1 MFELIKNVNIDFLSK
16 RKLAGMISGAVIL
29 AGLVSIVLHGGPL
42 YSIDFEGGTEIQV
55 LFTESTSVESV
66 REALSDIGYGD
77 AAIRSFGN
85 EDEFLIHVKTST
97 KSEEQVNTIR
107 EALASIHGGS
117 YEIRRLETV
126 GPKIGK
132 ELKGDMISA
141 VLIAMAGIV
150 IYISIRFQF
159 MYAIGALVALTH
171 DVLITLGLFS
181 LLNMEISLS
190 VLAAFLFIVGYS
202 LNDTIVVFDRV
213 RENLKACLNIL
224 KNNDYGTEL
233 QTNHLIQDHSQL
245 KYQKEQYLKNWVNYL
260 EINAEIW
267 LTHNWSGLYGEES
280 VARHTIFNE
289 RRKRTC
295 GRPLAKVLEIRA
307 GGLEG
312 KKGAVV
318 PCPNVLG
325 QDSKAI
331 MGYVEDQSLLEILN
345 GEKMRHL
352 REVHLRETFDEIDY
366 CKNCDQLIDVE
377 DALVWTNVP
386 GRVYGESR
394 ISGISYVGAEKD
406 WQNESV

>member
-1 MFELIKNVNIDFLSK
+1 MFELIKNVNIDFLGK
-16 RKLAGMISGAVIL
+16 RKLAGMISAAVIL
-29 AGLVSIVLHGGPL
+29 TGLVSIVLHGGPL

-55 LFTESTSVESV
+55 LFIESTDVEVV
-66 REALSDIGYGD
+66 RAALSEIGYGD

-97 KSEEQVNTIR
+97 KSEEQVNIIR

-213 RENLKACLNIL
+213 RENAKEKRHDSFLSVINLSLNQTLNRTVITSLTTLTVVLIL
-224 KNNDYGTEL
+224 LFFGGEVIKPFAFALTVGLVVGTYSSIFVAAPVVLAWDENQKKKKN
-233 QTNHLIQDHSQL
+233 S
-245 KYQKEQYLKNWVNYL
+245 
-260 EINAEIW
+260 
-267 LTHNWSGLYGEES
+267 
-280 VARHTIFNE
+280 
-289 RRKRTC
+289 
-295 GRPLAKVLEIRA
+295 
-307 GGLEG
+307 
-312 KKGAVV
+312 
-318 PCPNVLG
+318 
-325 QDSKAI
+325 
-331 MGYVEDQSLLEILN
+331 
-345 GEKMRHL
+345 
-352 REVHLRETFDEIDY
+352 
-366 CKNCDQLIDVE
+366 
-377 DALVWTNVP
+377 
-386 GRVYGESR
+386 
-394 ISGISYVGAEKD
+394 
-406 WQNESV
+406 

>member
-1 MFELIKNVNIDFLSK
+1 MFELIKNVNIDFLGK

-55 LFTESTSVESV
+55 LFTESTNVESV
-66 REALSDIGYGD
+66 REALSEIGYGD

-213 RENLKACLNIL
+213 RENAKEKRHDSFMSVLNISL
-224 KNNDYGTEL
+224 NQTLNRTVITSLTTLTVVLILLVFGGEVIKPFAFALTIGLIVGTYSSIFVASPVVLAWDENQKKKKN
-233 QTNHLIQDHSQL
+233 
-245 KYQKEQYLKNWVNYL
+245 
-260 EINAEIW
+260 A
-267 LTHNWSGLYGEES
+267 
-280 VARHTIFNE
+280 
-289 RRKRTC
+289 
-295 GRPLAKVLEIRA
+295 
-307 GGLEG
+307 
-312 KKGAVV
+312 
-318 PCPNVLG
+318 
-325 QDSKAI
+325 
-331 MGYVEDQSLLEILN
+331 
-345 GEKMRHL
+345 
-352 REVHLRETFDEIDY
+352 
-366 CKNCDQLIDVE
+366 
-377 DALVWTNVP
+377 
-386 GRVYGESR
+386 
-394 ISGISYVGAEKD
+394 
-406 WQNESV
+406 

>member
-1 MFELIKNVNIDFLSK
+1 MFELIKNVNIDFLGK

-66 REALSDIGYGD
+66 RGALTEIGYGD
-77 AAIRSFGN
+77 AMIRGFGN
-85 EDEFLIHVKTST
+85 DDEFLIHVKTAT
-97 KSEEQVNTIR
+97 QSEEQVNTIR

-117 YEIRRLETV
+117 YEVRRLETV

-132 ELKGDMISA
+132 ELRGDMISA

-213 RENLKACLNIL
+213 RENAKEKRHDTFMSVINLSLNQTLNRTVITSLTTLTVVLIL
-224 KNNDYGTEL
+224 LFFGGEVIKPFAFALTVGLVVGTYSSIFVASPVVLAWDENQKKKKN
-233 QTNHLIQDHSQL
+233 S
-245 KYQKEQYLKNWVNYL
+245 
-260 EINAEIW
+260 
-267 LTHNWSGLYGEES
+267 
-280 VARHTIFNE
+280 
-289 RRKRTC
+289 
-295 GRPLAKVLEIRA
+295 
-307 GGLEG
+307 
-312 KKGAVV
+312 
-318 PCPNVLG
+318 
-325 QDSKAI
+325 
-331 MGYVEDQSLLEILN
+331 
-345 GEKMRHL
+345 
-352 REVHLRETFDEIDY
+352 
-366 CKNCDQLIDVE
+366 
-377 DALVWTNVP
+377 
-386 GRVYGESR
+386 
-394 ISGISYVGAEKD
+394 
-406 WQNESV
+406 

>member
-1 MFELIKNVNIDFLSK
+1 MFELIKNVNIDFLGK

-55 LFTESTSVESV
+55 LFTESTNVESV
-66 REALSDIGYGD
+66 REALSEIGYGD
-77 AAIRSFGN
+77 AAIRGFGN

-213 RENLKACLNIL
+213 RENAKEKRHDSFMSVINLSLNQTLNRTVITSLTTLTVVLIL
-224 KNNDYGTEL
+224 LFFGGEVIKPFAFALTVGLVVGTYSSIFVASPVVLAWDENQKRKKN
-233 QTNHLIQDHSQL
+233 S
-245 KYQKEQYLKNWVNYL
+245 
-260 EINAEIW
+260 
-267 LTHNWSGLYGEES
+267 
-280 VARHTIFNE
+280 
-289 RRKRTC
+289 
-295 GRPLAKVLEIRA
+295 
-307 GGLEG
+307 
-312 KKGAVV
+312 
-318 PCPNVLG
+318 
-325 QDSKAI
+325 
-331 MGYVEDQSLLEILN
+331 
-345 GEKMRHL
+345 
-352 REVHLRETFDEIDY
+352 
-366 CKNCDQLIDVE
+366 
-377 DALVWTNVP
+377 
-386 GRVYGESR
+386 
-394 ISGISYVGAEKD
+394 
-406 WQNESV
+406 

>member
-1 MFELIKNVNIDFLSK
+1 MFELIKNVNIDFLGK

-55 LFTESTSVESV
+55 LFTESTNVESV
-66 REALSDIGYGD
+66 REALSEIGYGD

-213 RENLKACLNIL
+213 RENAKEKRHDSFLSVINLSLNQTLNRTVITSLTTLTVVLIL
-224 KNNDYGTEL
+224 LFFGGEVIKPFAFALTVGLVVGTYSSIFVAAPVVLAWDENQKKKKN
-233 QTNHLIQDHSQL
+233 S
-245 KYQKEQYLKNWVNYL
+245 
-260 EINAEIW
+260 
-267 LTHNWSGLYGEES
+267 
-280 VARHTIFNE
+280 
-289 RRKRTC
+289 
-295 GRPLAKVLEIRA
+295 
-307 GGLEG
+307 
-312 KKGAVV
+312 
-318 PCPNVLG
+318 
-325 QDSKAI
+325 
-331 MGYVEDQSLLEILN
+331 
-345 GEKMRHL
+345 
-352 REVHLRETFDEIDY
+352 
-366 CKNCDQLIDVE
+366 
-377 DALVWTNVP
+377 
-386 GRVYGESR
+386 
-394 ISGISYVGAEKD
+394 
-406 WQNESV
+406 

>member
-1 MFELIKNVNIDFLSK
+1 MFELIKNVNIDFLGK
-16 RKLAGMISGAVIL
+16 RKLAGMISGAIIL
-29 AGLVSIVLHGGPL
+29 AGLVSIMLHGGPL

-55 LFTESTSVESV
+55 LFTESTNVESV

-181 LLNMEISLS
+181 LLSMEISLS

-213 RENLKACLNIL
+213 RENAKEKRHDSFLSVINMSLNQTLNRTVITSLTTLTVVLIL
-224 KNNDYGTEL
+224 LFFGGEVIKPFAFALTVGLVVGTYSSIFVAAPVVLAWDENQKKKKN
-233 QTNHLIQDHSQL
+233 S
-245 KYQKEQYLKNWVNYL
+245 
-260 EINAEIW
+260 
-267 LTHNWSGLYGEES
+267 
-280 VARHTIFNE
+280 
-289 RRKRTC
+289 
-295 GRPLAKVLEIRA
+295 
-307 GGLEG
+307 
-312 KKGAVV
+312 
-318 PCPNVLG
+318 
-325 QDSKAI
+325 
-331 MGYVEDQSLLEILN
+331 
-345 GEKMRHL
+345 
-352 REVHLRETFDEIDY
+352 
-366 CKNCDQLIDVE
+366 
-377 DALVWTNVP
+377 
-386 GRVYGESR
+386 
-394 ISGISYVGAEKD
+394 
-406 WQNESV
+406 

>member
-1 MFELIKNVNIDFLSK
+1 MFELIKNVNINFLGK
-16 RKLAGMISGAVIL
+16 RKIAGMISGAVIL

-55 LFTESTSVESV
+55 LFTESTNVEAV
-66 REALSDIGYGD
+66 REALSEIGYGD
-77 AAIRSFGN
+77 AAIRGFGN

-213 RENLKACLNIL
+213 RENAKEKRHDSFMSVINLSLNQTLNRTVITSLTTLTVVLIL
-224 KNNDYGTEL
+224 LFFGGEVIKPFAFALTVGLVVGTYSSSFVASPVVLAWDENQKRKKN
-233 QTNHLIQDHSQL
+233 S
-245 KYQKEQYLKNWVNYL
+245 
-260 EINAEIW
+260 
-267 LTHNWSGLYGEES
+267 
-280 VARHTIFNE
+280 
-289 RRKRTC
+289 
-295 GRPLAKVLEIRA
+295 
-307 GGLEG
+307 
-312 KKGAVV
+312 
-318 PCPNVLG
+318 
-325 QDSKAI
+325 
-331 MGYVEDQSLLEILN
+331 
-345 GEKMRHL
+345 
-352 REVHLRETFDEIDY
+352 
-366 CKNCDQLIDVE
+366 
-377 DALVWTNVP
+377 
-386 GRVYGESR
+386 
-394 ISGISYVGAEKD
+394 
-406 WQNESV
+406 

>member
-1 MFELIKNVNIDFLSK
+1 MLELIKNVNIDFLGK
-16 RKLAGMISGAVIL
+16 RKIAGMISGAVIL

-55 LFTESTSVESV
+55 LFSESTDVEAV
-66 REALSDIGYGD
+66 RGALSEIGYGD

-85 EDEFLIHVKTST
+85 EDEFLIHVKTAT
-97 KSEEQVNTIR
+97 KSEEQVNEIR

-132 ELKGDMISA
+132 ELRGDMISA

-213 RENLKACLNIL
+213 RENAKEKRHDSFMSVLNISL
-224 KNNDYGTEL
+224 NQPLNRTVITSMTTLTVVLILLFFGGEVIKPFAFALTIGLVVGTYSSIFVASPVVLAWDENQKKKKN
-233 QTNHLIQDHSQL
+233 S
-245 KYQKEQYLKNWVNYL
+245 
-260 EINAEIW
+260 
-267 LTHNWSGLYGEES
+267 
-280 VARHTIFNE
+280 
-289 RRKRTC
+289 
-295 GRPLAKVLEIRA
+295 
-307 GGLEG
+307 
-312 KKGAVV
+312 
-318 PCPNVLG
+318 
-325 QDSKAI
+325 
-331 MGYVEDQSLLEILN
+331 
-345 GEKMRHL
+345 
-352 REVHLRETFDEIDY
+352 
-366 CKNCDQLIDVE
+366 
-377 DALVWTNVP
+377 
-386 GRVYGESR
+386 
-394 ISGISYVGAEKD
+394 
-406 WQNESV
+406 

>member
-1 MFELIKNVNIDFLSK
+1 MFELIKNVNINFLGK
-16 RKLAGMISGAVIL
+16 RKLAVMISGAVIL
-29 AGLVSIVLHGGPL
+29 AGLVSILLHGGPL
-42 YSIDFEGGTEIQV
+42 YSIDFEGGTEVQV

-66 REALSDIGYGD
+66 REVLAEIGYGD
-77 AAIRSFGN
+77 ATIRGFGN

-213 RENLKACLNIL
+213 RENAKEKRHDSFMSVINLSLNQTLNRTVITSLTTLTVVLIL
-224 KNNDYGTEL
+224 LFFGGEVIKPFAFALTVGLIVGTYSSIFVASPVVLAWDENQKRKKN
-233 QTNHLIQDHSQL
+233 S
-245 KYQKEQYLKNWVNYL
+245 
-260 EINAEIW
+260 
-267 LTHNWSGLYGEES
+267 
-280 VARHTIFNE
+280 
-289 RRKRTC
+289 
-295 GRPLAKVLEIRA
+295 
-307 GGLEG
+307 
-312 KKGAVV
+312 
-318 PCPNVLG
+318 
-325 QDSKAI
+325 
-331 MGYVEDQSLLEILN
+331 
-345 GEKMRHL
+345 
-352 REVHLRETFDEIDY
+352 
-366 CKNCDQLIDVE
+366 
-377 DALVWTNVP
+377 
-386 GRVYGESR
+386 
-394 ISGISYVGAEKD
+394 
-406 WQNESV
+406 

>member
-1 MFELIKNVNIDFLSK
+1 MFELIKNVNIDFLGK

-55 LFTESTSVESV
+55 LFTEATSVESV

-213 RENLKACLNIL
+213 RENAKEKRHDSFLAVINLSLNQTLNRTVITSLTTLTVVLIL
-224 KNNDYGTEL
+224 LFFGGEVIKPFAFALTVGLVVGTYSSIFVASPVVLAWDENQKKKKN
-233 QTNHLIQDHSQL
+233 S
-245 KYQKEQYLKNWVNYL
+245 
-260 EINAEIW
+260 
-267 LTHNWSGLYGEES
+267 
-280 VARHTIFNE
+280 
-289 RRKRTC
+289 
-295 GRPLAKVLEIRA
+295 
-307 GGLEG
+307 
-312 KKGAVV
+312 
-318 PCPNVLG
+318 
-325 QDSKAI
+325 
-331 MGYVEDQSLLEILN
+331 
-345 GEKMRHL
+345 
-352 REVHLRETFDEIDY
+352 
-366 CKNCDQLIDVE
+366 
-377 DALVWTNVP
+377 
-386 GRVYGESR
+386 
-394 ISGISYVGAEKD
+394 
-406 WQNESV
+406 

>member
-1 MFELIKNVNIDFLSK
+1 MFELIKNVNIDFLGK

-29 AGLVSIVLHGGPL
+29 AGLVSILLHGGPL

-66 REALSDIGYGD
+66 REVLAEIGYGD
-77 AAIRSFGN
+77 ATIRGFGN

-213 RENLKACLNIL
+213 RENAKEKRHDTFMSVINLSLNQTLNRTVITSVTTLTVVLIL
-224 KNNDYGTEL
+224 LFFGGEVIKPFAFALTVGLIVGTYSSIFVASPVVLAWDENQKRKKN
-233 QTNHLIQDHSQL
+233 S
-245 KYQKEQYLKNWVNYL
+245 
-260 EINAEIW
+260 
-267 LTHNWSGLYGEES
+267 
-280 VARHTIFNE
+280 
-289 RRKRTC
+289 
-295 GRPLAKVLEIRA
+295 
-307 GGLEG
+307 
-312 KKGAVV
+312 
-318 PCPNVLG
+318 
-325 QDSKAI
+325 
-331 MGYVEDQSLLEILN
+331 
-345 GEKMRHL
+345 
-352 REVHLRETFDEIDY
+352 
-366 CKNCDQLIDVE
+366 
-377 DALVWTNVP
+377 
-386 GRVYGESR
+386 
-394 ISGISYVGAEKD
+394 
-406 WQNESV
+406 

>member
-1 MFELIKNVNIDFLSK
+1 MLELIKNVNIDFLGK
-16 RKLAGMISGAVIL
+16 RKIAGMISGAVIL

-55 LFTESTSVESV
+55 LFSESTDVEAV
-66 REALSDIGYGD
+66 RGALSEIGYGD

-85 EDEFLIHVKTST
+85 EDEFLIHVKTAT
-97 KSEEQVNTIR
+97 KSEEQFNEIR

-132 ELKGDMISA
+132 ELRGDMISA

-213 RENLKACLNIL
+213 RENAKEKRHDSFMSVLNISL
-224 KNNDYGTEL
+224 NQTLNRTVITSMTTLTVVLILLFFGGEVIKPFAFALTIGLVVGTYSSIFVASPVVLAWDENQKKKKN
-233 QTNHLIQDHSQL
+233 S
-245 KYQKEQYLKNWVNYL
+245 
-260 EINAEIW
+260 
-267 LTHNWSGLYGEES
+267 
-280 VARHTIFNE
+280 
-289 RRKRTC
+289 
-295 GRPLAKVLEIRA
+295 
-307 GGLEG
+307 
-312 KKGAVV
+312 
-318 PCPNVLG
+318 
-325 QDSKAI
+325 
-331 MGYVEDQSLLEILN
+331 
-345 GEKMRHL
+345 
-352 REVHLRETFDEIDY
+352 
-366 CKNCDQLIDVE
+366 
-377 DALVWTNVP
+377 
-386 GRVYGESR
+386 
-394 ISGISYVGAEKD
+394 
-406 WQNESV
+406 

>member
-1 MFELIKNVNIDFLSK
+1 MFELIKNINIDFLGK

-29 AGLVSIVLHGGPL
+29 AGLVSLLLHGGPL

-55 LFTESTSVESV
+55 LFTESTNVESV
-66 REALSDIGYGD
+66 REALSEIGYGD
-77 AAIRSFGN
+77 AAIRGFGN

-132 ELKGDMISA
+132 ELRGDMISA

-171 DVLITLGLFS
+171 DILITLGLFS

-213 RENLKACLNIL
+213 RENAKEKRHDSFLSVINLSLNQTLNRTVITSLTTLTVVLIL
-224 KNNDYGTEL
+224 LFFGGEVIKPFAFALTVGLVVGTYSSIFVASPVVLAWDENQKKKKN
-233 QTNHLIQDHSQL
+233 S
-245 KYQKEQYLKNWVNYL
+245 
-260 EINAEIW
+260 
-267 LTHNWSGLYGEES
+267 
-280 VARHTIFNE
+280 
-289 RRKRTC
+289 
-295 GRPLAKVLEIRA
+295 
-307 GGLEG
+307 
-312 KKGAVV
+312 
-318 PCPNVLG
+318 
-325 QDSKAI
+325 
-331 MGYVEDQSLLEILN
+331 
-345 GEKMRHL
+345 
-352 REVHLRETFDEIDY
+352 
-366 CKNCDQLIDVE
+366 
-377 DALVWTNVP
+377 
-386 GRVYGESR
+386 
-394 ISGISYVGAEKD
+394 
-406 WQNESV
+406 

>member
-1 MFELIKNVNIDFLSK
+1 MFELIKNVNIDFLGK
-16 RKLAGMISGAVIL
+16 RKLAAMISGAVIL

-107 EALASIHGGS
+107 EALASIHGGG

-213 RENLKACLNIL
+213 RENAKEKRHDSFLSVINLSLNQTLNRTVITSLTTLTVVLIL
-224 KNNDYGTEL
+224 LFFGGEVIKPFAFALTVGLVVGTYSSIFVAAPVVLAWDENQKKKKN
-233 QTNHLIQDHSQL
+233 S
-245 KYQKEQYLKNWVNYL
+245 
-260 EINAEIW
+260 
-267 LTHNWSGLYGEES
+267 
-280 VARHTIFNE
+280 
-289 RRKRTC
+289 
-295 GRPLAKVLEIRA
+295 
-307 GGLEG
+307 
-312 KKGAVV
+312 
-318 PCPNVLG
+318 
-325 QDSKAI
+325 
-331 MGYVEDQSLLEILN
+331 
-345 GEKMRHL
+345 
-352 REVHLRETFDEIDY
+352 
-366 CKNCDQLIDVE
+366 
-377 DALVWTNVP
+377 
-386 GRVYGESR
+386 
-394 ISGISYVGAEKD
+394 
-406 WQNESV
+406 

>member
-55 LFTESTSVESV
+55 LFTESTNVESV

-117 YEIRRLETV
+117 YEIRRLESV

-213 RENLKACLNIL
+213 RENAKEKRHDAFISVLNLSLNQTLNRTVITSMTTLTVVLIL
-224 KNNDYGTEL
+224 LFFGGEVIKPFAFALTIGLVVGTYSSIFVAAPVVLAWDENQKKKKN
-233 QTNHLIQDHSQL
+233 S
-245 KYQKEQYLKNWVNYL
+245 
-260 EINAEIW
+260 
-267 LTHNWSGLYGEES
+267 
-280 VARHTIFNE
+280 
-289 RRKRTC
+289 
-295 GRPLAKVLEIRA
+295 
-307 GGLEG
+307 
-312 KKGAVV
+312 
-318 PCPNVLG
+318 
-325 QDSKAI
+325 
-331 MGYVEDQSLLEILN
+331 
-345 GEKMRHL
+345 
-352 REVHLRETFDEIDY
+352 
-366 CKNCDQLIDVE
+366 
-377 DALVWTNVP
+377 
-386 GRVYGESR
+386 
-394 ISGISYVGAEKD
+394 
-406 WQNESV
+406 